1 MGSIVRASVRSD
13 LGYYT
18 QIPIRVWSSG
28 DTVFERVINAEVVY
42 QYDPALSNPYW
53 LVEGEV
59 LAHHP
64 NTGLFVAD
72 SIDLEFA

>member
-1 MGSIVRASVRSD
+1 MRASVRYD
-13 LGYYT
+13 LGYGAE
-18 QIPIRVWSSG
+18 IPIRLWNSG
-28 DTVFERVINAEVVY
+28 NTVSECVMNAEVVY
-42 QYDPALSNPYW
+42 QYDPALGNPYW

>member
-1 MGSIVRASVRSD
+1 MRSD
-13 LGYYT
+13 LGYYAE
-18 QIPIRVWSSG
+18 IPVRLWSSG
-28 DTVFERVINAEVVY
+28 DTVFERVMNAEIVY
-42 QYDPALSNPYW
+42 QYDSSLGNPYW

-72 SIDLEFA
+72 SIDLEFT